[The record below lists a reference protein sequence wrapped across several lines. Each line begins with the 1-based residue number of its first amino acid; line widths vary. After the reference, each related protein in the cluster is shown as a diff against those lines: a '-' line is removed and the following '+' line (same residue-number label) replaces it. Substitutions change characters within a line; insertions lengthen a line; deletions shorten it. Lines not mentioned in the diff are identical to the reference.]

1 MLAFAYIALI
11 LFLALV
17 IESLVEA
24 VIGEPLST
32 IGNQTLLKWKPYI
45 LRYIA
50 MAVGVGLSFHYTL
63 DLVSLTWQLLAEQ
76 LQLSLPAISASPIG
90 YVLTG
95 LGIGRG
101 ASWLHQLLKTVLPN
115 LGNRLGGT

>member
-1 MLAFAYIALI
+1 MIAVAYILLI
-11 LFLALV
+11 LFLATV
-17 IESLVEA
+17 VESLTEA
-24 VIGEPLST
+24 LFGEPLST

-76 LQLSLPAISASPIG
+76 LQMALPAISASSIG
-90 YVLTG
+90 YILTG

-101 ASWLHQLLKTVLPN
+101 ASWLHQLLKTILPN
-115 LGNRLGGT
+115 LGARLGGT